1 MIADPPE
8 TQVSTM
14 NRALTVLATCLLA
27 TPLYADVNSAVE
39 YVGRDYGDRI
49 SLRTVV
55 PKYPDKALLE
65 RIQGAVEVCFKITRG
80 GKPYGVAVRKSDHRV
95 FERVAREAIRSS
107 RFEAIPRGK
116 EVPKVKMCRTYDFR
130 LESAKVAANTT

>member
-1 MIADPPE
+1 MIADPHE

-14 NRALTVLATCLLA
+14 NRALTVLATYLLA
-27 TPLYADVNSAVE
+27 TPLYADADSVVE
-39 YVGRDYGDRI
+39 YVGRNYGDRI

-65 RIQGAVEVCFKITRG
+65 RIQGAVEVCFKINRG
-80 GKPYGVAVRKSDHRV
+80 GKPYGVAVRKSDHRI
-95 FERVAREAIRSS
+95 FERVAREAVRSS

-116 EVPKVKMCRTYDFR
+116 EVPKVKMCRTYHFR
-130 LESAKVAANTT
+130 LESAEFAADTT